1 MSLKL
6 RKRIADFHLSMASKL
21 TLSIMMIV
29 AILLISSII
38 SIVEFRR
45 MSTYVSDLIK
55 DNITNINLSTEL
67 AVTADQ
73 FNTAILGVV
82 GEADTRVVS
91 GFDASPYL
99 SAAGRILDEFSA
111 KRLEYADSLNA
122 AFQRYVAA
130 SSQLDSVI
138 VNDFTDTREWYFSE
152 LQPVYNEFNL
162 TQDVF
167 NRAIQ
172 EDLQHNSVSFDES
185 FYRSIMPAVVS
196 VAAAAMLA
204 LLLLFFILVYY
215 VKPLGKMLGALDS
228 YKRFSH
234 KYNVNFEGDDQ
245 LQELNT
251 GIGDLIDENIILKK
265 RMHERER

>member
-1 MSLKL
+1 MSFKFKKL
-6 RKRIADFHLSMASKL
+6 FADFHLSMASKL

-67 AVTADQ
+67 AVTVDQ
-73 FNTAILGVV
+73 LNTAILGAV

-99 SAAGRILDEFSA
+99 SDADRILKEFSNM
-111 KRLEYADSLNA
+111 RLAYADSLNA
-122 AFQRYVAA
+122 SFSRYVKTSA
-130 SSQLDSVI
+130 QLDSVI
-138 VNDFTDTREWYFSE
+138 VSDFSDTREWYFTE
-152 LQPVYNEFNL
+152 LQPVYNEFNM

-215 VKPLGKMLGALDS
+215 VNPLGRMLGALDS

-234 KYNVNFEGDDQ
+234 RYNVNFEGDDQ
-245 LQELNT
+245 LQTLNA

-265 RMHERER
+265 RIHERER